1 MIVKNEAT
9 LQQAMDLIKIGPVRY
24 QDKYSFAM
32 IDEPRVLE
40 TRLRAQLDDDDI
52 AVVVLH
58 GREAFMESYDYEKK
72 LYQRER
78 RIAEQKAARKWVTEH
93 PDQARKY
100 MERYM
105 AREQERVLEANR

>member
-24 QDKYSFAM
+24 QDHYSFSM
-32 IDEPRVLE
+32 VEDPRKLE
-40 TRLRAQLDDDDI
+40 TMLRAQLADDDI
-52 AVVVLH
+52 AIVVLH
-58 GREAFMESYDYEKK
+58 GREQFMESYDYEKK

-93 PDQARKY
+93 PEQARRY

-105 AREQERVLEANR
+105 SREQEKVLESNR